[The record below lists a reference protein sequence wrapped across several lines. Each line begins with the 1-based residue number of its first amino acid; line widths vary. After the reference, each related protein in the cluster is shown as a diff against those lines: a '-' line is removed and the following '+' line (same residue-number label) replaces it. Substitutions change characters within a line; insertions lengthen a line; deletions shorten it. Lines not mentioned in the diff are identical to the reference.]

1 MSGVCKTCETETPTA
16 KALIDDQCFS
26 CWNNLEKATCIHCEE
41 VLGRIDTNSKLV
53 CVDCLADIF
62 RAGRGLHTKTK
73 RERMLGKRQK
83 E

>member
-1 MSGVCKTCETETPTA
+1 MLLSIFEMNKIKSVQFVTHTS
-16 KALIDDQCFS
+16 FY
-26 CWNNLEKATCIHCEE
+26 
-41 VLGRIDTNSKLV
+41 VRIDTNSKLV